1 MRGEEKDEERGEQK
15 VGRLTD
21 RLGVFSR
28 VPKNVSLPC
37 LNSVNFLPRPNS
49 FVKKLVPSI
58 LSVRC
63 SMPSLMLRPNTQQ
76 TRSNIC

>member
-21 RLGVFSR
+21 RLGAFSR
-28 VPKNVSLPC
+28 VPKNVPC

-63 SMPSLMLRPNTQQ
+63 SMPSLMLRSNTQQ